1 MGKEET
7 LIEGEE
13 MKQKRYYSQPDVP
26 TSIVCWSFTWMI
38 FLFSMLLWLEI
49 TVFQVWTLMTLILFL
64 IVVLVELRGRYLQ
77 IEDGKINYHA
87 LIVFNGQSIKL
98 SNIKEVKHNRWG
110 VVRFVTE
117 KATYSFLMMPKTAA
131 RLAADVA
138 ELIK

>member
-1 MGKEET
+1 
-7 LIEGEE
+7 

-49 TVFQVWTLMTLILFL
+49 TVFQIWTLMTLILFL

-77 IEDGKINYHA
+77 IEDGKINYHT

-98 SNIKEVKHNRWG
+98 SDIKEVKHNRWG

-117 KATYSFLMMPKTAA
+117 KATHSFLMMPKTAA
-131 RLAADVA
+131 RLAGDVV

>member
-1 MGKEET
+1 
-7 LIEGEE
+7 

-64 IVVLVELRGRYLQ
+64 IVALVELRDRYLQ

-98 SNIKEVKHNRWG
+98 SDIKEVKHNRWG
-110 VVRFVTE
+110 VVRFVTG

>member
-1 MGKEET
+1 
-7 LIEGEE
+7 

-49 TVFQVWTLMTLILFL
+49 TVFQIWTLMTLILFL
-64 IVVLVELRGRYLQ
+64 IVALVELRGRYLQ
-77 IEDGKINYHA
+77 IEDGKINYHT

-98 SNIKEVKHNRWG
+98 SDIKEVKHNRWG

-117 KATYSFLMMPKTAA
+117 KATHSFLMMPKTAA
-131 RLAADVA
+131 RLAGDVV

>member
-1 MGKEET
+1 MN
-7 LIEGEE
+7 
-13 MKQKRYYSQPDVP
+13 KRQ
-26 TSIVCWSFTWMI
+26 FFK
-38 FLFSMLLWLEI
+38 FLFSGHRTLWLEI
-49 TVFQVWTLMTLILFL
+49 TVFQIWTLMTLILFL
-64 IVVLVELRGRYLQ
+64 IVALVELRGRYLQ

-98 SNIKEVKHNRWG
+98 SDIKEVKHNRWG

-117 KATYSFLMMPKTAA
+117 KATYSFLMMPKTAT

>member
-1 MGKEET
+1 
-7 LIEGEE
+7 

-49 TVFQVWTLMTLILFL
+49 TVFQIWTLMTLILFL
-64 IVVLVELRGRYLQ
+64 IVALVELRGRYLQ
-77 IEDGKINYHA
+77 IEDGKINYHT

-98 SNIKEVKHNRWG
+98 SDIKEVKHNRWG

-117 KATYSFLMMPKTAA
+117 KATHSFLMMPKTAT

>member
-1 MGKEET
+1 
-7 LIEGEE
+7 
-13 MKQKRYYSQPDVP
+13 MKQRKYYSQPDVP

-64 IVVLVELRGRYLQ
+64 IVALVELRDRYLQ

-98 SNIKEVKHNRWG
+98 SDIKEVKHNRWG
-110 VVRFVTE
+110 VVRFVTG

>member
-1 MGKEET
+1 
-7 LIEGEE
+7 

-49 TVFQVWTLMTLILFL
+49 TVFQIWTLMTLILFL
-64 IVVLVELRGRYLQ
+64 IVALVELRRRYLQ

-98 SNIKEVKHNRWG
+98 SDIKEVKHNRWG

-117 KATYSFLMMPKTAA
+117 KATHSFLMMPKTAA

>member
-1 MGKEET
+1 
-7 LIEGEE
+7 
-13 MKQKRYYSQPDVP
+13 
-26 TSIVCWSFTWMI
+26 
-38 FLFSMLLWLEI
+38 
-49 TVFQVWTLMTLILFL
+49 MTLILFL
-64 IVVLVELRGRYLQ
+64 IVALVELRGRYLQ

-98 SNIKEVKHNRWG
+98 SDIKEVKHNRWG

-117 KATYSFLMMPKTAA
+117 KATHSFLMMPKTAV

>member
-1 MGKEET
+1 
-7 LIEGEE
+7 

-49 TVFQVWTLMTLILFL
+49 TVFQIWTLMTLILFL

-77 IEDGKINYHA
+77 IEDGKINYHT

-98 SNIKEVKHNRWG
+98 SDIKEVKHNRWG
-110 VVRFVTE
+110 GVRFVTE
-117 KATYSFLMMPKTAA
+117 KATHSFLMMPKTAA
-131 RLAADVA
+131 RLAGDVV

>member
-1 MGKEET
+1 
-7 LIEGEE
+7 
-13 MKQKRYYSQPDVP
+13 MKQKKYYSQPDVP

-49 TVFQVWTLMTLILFL
+49 TVFQIWTLMTLILFL
-64 IVVLVELRGRYLQ
+64 IVALVELRRRYLQ

-98 SNIKEVKHNRWG
+98 SDIKEVKHNRWG

-117 KATYSFLMMPKTAA
+117 KATHSFLMMPKTAA

>member
-1 MGKEET
+1 
-7 LIEGEE
+7 

-64 IVVLVELRGRYLQ
+64 IVALVELRDRYLQ

-110 VVRFVTE
+110 VVRFVTG